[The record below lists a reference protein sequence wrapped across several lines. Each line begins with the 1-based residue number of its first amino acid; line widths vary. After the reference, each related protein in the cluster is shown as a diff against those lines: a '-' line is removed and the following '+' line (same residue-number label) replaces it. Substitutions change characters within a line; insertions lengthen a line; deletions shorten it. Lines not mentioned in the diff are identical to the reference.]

1 MSEPEVLCSVD
12 ARGVATVRLNRPHRN
27 NAYNDAML
35 RGLLDGV
42 GRLAD
47 DPSHAHDRIDPRWAG
62 LTGYGND

>member
-47 DPSHAHDRIDPRWAG
+47 DPAVRAHLVSVHG
-62 LTGYGND
+62 LIG